1 MEIVDDQERSRVSD
15 LKSYGIMDTPPEVS
29 YNQLAFIA
37 SIICDTPVAL
47 VSFIDSE
54 RQWFKAAVGIDIKEI
69 PRKTSMCIKTLEQDN
84 VIVISDMTKNPDYSD
99 NYYVVEKKFVFYAGV
114 PLISCSGH
122 SIGTLCVL
130 DWKPHTLTSEQVSTL
145 KIIAQQIIDQSEM
158 RKRYRESMKDIREI
172 SKSKQEMEHKY
183 QSIIYTAKTRA
194 LAEIV
199 SGISLKISDPLNMIK
214 GGVGQINQLFKDSTN
229 TMGLLKR
236 ELEMIE
242 TNCSRIADILR
253 SMNVFR
259 QIHNSDG
266 LKPLDFSQLVRDV
279 ASLTLTK
286 INRTGKFEMNVED
299 DIIIIGNLQ
308 QLAQALNGLFVNA
321 SDAVEMLHDKKI
333 NIDLKREGRL
343 AVLKLSD
350 WGLGVEDHIAEFI
363 FQPFFSTKDEIS
375 HPGLFL
381 CLCKT
386 IIERHSGTLELE
398 HTHSPTVFTLKI
410 PLPTV

>member
-47 VSFIDSE
+47 VSFVDSE

-122 SIGTLCVL
+122 RIGTLCVL

-158 RKRYRESMKDIREI
+158 RKRYREGVQDIWEI

-214 GGVGQINQLFKDSTN
+214 GGAGQIAQLMKDPENSRD
-229 TMGLLKR
+229 LLER
-236 ELEMIE
+236 ELELIE
-242 TNCSRIADILR
+242 TNCSRISDTLR
-253 SMNVFR
+253 SMKVFR
-259 QIHNSDG
+259 QIHNNEG
-266 LKPLDFSQLVRDV
+266 LKPLDFSQLVHDV
-279 ASLTLTK
+279 SSLTLSK
-286 INRTGKFEMNVED
+286 INQVGKFEMDIEED
-299 DIIIIGNLQ
+299 IMIIGNFQ
-308 QLAQALNGLFVNA
+308 QLAQALNCLFINA
-321 SDAVEMLHDKKI
+321 SEAVEKLHDKKI
-333 NIDLKREGRL
+333 SIDLKRVGRF
-343 AVLKLSD
+343 AVLKICD
-350 WGLGVEDHIAEFI
+350 WGLGVEDHIHEFI
-363 FQPFFSTKDEIS
+363 FQPFFSTKDEVN
-375 HPGLFL
+375 HPGLGL
-381 CLCKT
+381 SLCKT
-386 IIERHSGTLELE
+386 IVERHSGIVELVQ
-398 HTHSPTVFTLKI
+398 THRPTIFSLKL

>member
-183 QSIIYTAKTRA
+183 QSIIYT
-194 LAEIV
+194 
-199 SGISLKISDPLNMIK
+199 P
-214 GGVGQINQLFKDSTN
+214 
-229 TMGLLKR
+229 
-236 ELEMIE
+236 
-242 TNCSRIADILR
+242 
-253 SMNVFR
+253 
-259 QIHNSDG
+259 
-266 LKPLDFSQLVRDV
+266 
-279 ASLTLTK
+279 
-286 INRTGKFEMNVED
+286 
-299 DIIIIGNLQ
+299 
-308 QLAQALNGLFVNA
+308 
-321 SDAVEMLHDKKI
+321 
-333 NIDLKREGRL
+333 RL
-343 AVLKLSD
+343 ALLPKLFPES
-350 WGLGVEDHIAEFI
+350 L
-363 FQPFFSTKDEIS
+363 
-375 HPGLFL
+375 
-381 CLCKT
+381 
-386 IIERHSGTLELE
+386 
-398 HTHSPTVFTLKI
+398 
-410 PLPTV
+410 